1 MKLLDRVSNPQE
13 LRRLSREELPQLADE
28 LRDEIVSAVSET
40 GGHFSSNLGSVEL
53 TIALHYIFDTPRDL
67 LVWDVGHQTYPH
79 KMLTGRRDR
88 MSTLR
93 QFGGLSGFCLR
104 SESEYDVVAAG
115 HASTSISAALGLAV
129 ARDLRKE
136 SHQVVAVIGDGSMTA
151 GMAFEAMN
159 QAGHLGTKMI
169 VILNDNSMSISPS
182 VGALTKYL
190 EALMAGRHYAKLKDD
205 IKKVLHKI
213 PGIGEP
219 MVEVAKGLEEGLRQ
233 VFTPGTLFE
242 ELGFRYIGPVNGH
255 SIPALLEALESA
267 KAIDGPVLLHAI
279 TQKGKGYKYAEDE
292 PVEYHGPSP
301 FDPVAGIQKGKA
313 SSAPSYTAIFGKT
326 IIRLAEH
333 DPRIVAITA
342 SMPDGTG
349 LIPFAERFPDR
360 FLNTGIAEQHS
371 VTLAAGLAL
380 GGVRPVVAIY
390 SSFLQRGFDQIFHDV
405 CLMDLPVVFALDRGG
420 IAGNDGWTHHGLF
433 DFAYFRIFPNTIVMA
448 PKDENELQH
457 MLATAVEQPHPTAVR
472 YPRGNGIGVPLDAEF
487 RQLPIGKAEVLRRGR
502 HGLVW
507 AIGAMVHPALEATE
521 RLARE
526 GVELTLV
533 NARFVKP
540 LDREL
545 LALQIEQLGGLE
557 GGARLATV
565 EEHALAGGFGSAVSE
580 ALAEMELSG
589 VATLALGVPDK
600 FVPHGSQDVL
610 RKMLGLDAE
619 GLYFRLRS
627 FFARTAGARGSSG
640 AEGERVAEP
649 SPARPESAAS
659 AGAGGTSGAR
669 GFAGAPRPAAG

>member
-1 MKLLDRVSNPQE
+1 MTTPLLDRVHSPADLRRFAPEELEAVASE
-13 LRRLSREELPQLADE
+13 LRA
-28 LRDEIVSAVSET
+28 EIVRIVSKT

-53 TIALHYIFDTPRDL
+53 TIALHYAFETPRDL

-79 KMLTGRRDR
+79 KILTGRRDR
-88 MSTLR
+88 MQTIR

-104 SESEYDVVAAG
+104 SESEYDVFAAG

-129 ARDLRKE
+129 ARDLRGE
-136 SHQVVAVIGDGSMTA
+136 SHHVVAVIGDGSMTA

-159 QAGHLGTKMI
+159 QAGHIGNRLI

-190 EALMAGRHYAKLKDD
+190 EALMSGRHYAKLKDD
-205 IKKVLHKI
+205 IKSVLHRI
-213 PGIGEP
+213 PGIGDP
-219 MVEVAKGLEEGLRQ
+219 MLEVAKGLEEGVRQ

-242 ELGFRYIGPVNGH
+242 ELGFRYVGPINGH
-255 SIPALLEALESA
+255 SVGALLEALAEA
-267 KAIDGPVLLHAI
+267 KAIDGPVLVHAV
-279 TQKGKGYKYAEDE
+279 TKKGKGYKYAEDE

-301 FDPVAGIQKGKA
+301 FDPVAGIQKAKSSAAPAYTSVFGKA
-313 SSAPSYTAIFGKT
+313 MIK
-326 IIRLAEH
+326 LAEH

-349 LIPFAERFPDR
+349 LVPFSEKFPER

-371 VTLAAGLAL
+371 VTLAGGLAL
-380 GGVRPVVAIY
+380 GGMRPVVAIY
-390 SSFLQRGFDQIFHDV
+390 STFLQRGFDQIFHDV
-405 CLMDLPVVFALDRGG
+405 CLMDLPVTFALDRGG

-457 MLATAVEQPHPTAVR
+457 MLATAVEQHHPTAMR
-472 YPRGNGIGVPLDAEF
+472 FPRGSGVGAPLDAEF
-487 RQLPIGKAEVLRRGR
+487 RQLPIGKAETLRRGR

-507 AIGAMVHPALEATE
+507 AIGATVYPAMEAVD
-521 RLARE
+521 RLAKE
-526 GVELTLV
+526 GIELTLV

-545 LALQIEQLGGLE
+545 LTAQLEQLGLP
-557 GGARLATV
+557 GARLATI
-565 EEHALAGGFGSAVSE
+565 EEHVVAGGFGAAMLEAISE
-580 ALAEMELSG
+580 LGLGG
-589 VATLALGVPDK
+589 VETLVVGVPDK

-610 RKMLGLDAE
+610 RKMLGLDADA
-619 GLYFRLRS
+619 LYFRFRT
-627 FFARTAGARGSSG
+627 FFTAGAQASRHDASPSS
-640 AEGERVAEP
+640 V
-649 SPARPESAAS
+649 PAL
-659 AGAGGTSGAR
+659 G
-669 GFAGAPRPAAG
+669 

>member
-1 MKLLDRVSNPQE
+1 MTSPLLDQVHSPVD
-13 LRRLSREELPQLADE
+13 LRRLEPGQLEQLADE
-28 LRDEIVSAVSET
+28 LREEIVACVSKT

-53 TIALHYIFDTPRDL
+53 TIALHYLFDTPRDL

-79 KMLTGRRDR
+79 KILTGRRDR
-88 MSTLR
+88 METLR

-129 ARDLRKE
+129 ARDLRGE
-136 SHQVVAVIGDGSMTA
+136 SHNVVAIIGDGSMTA

-159 QAGHLGTKMI
+159 QAGHLGTRL
-169 VILNDNSMSISPS
+169 VVVLNDNSMSISPS

-205 IKKVLHKI
+205 VKKVLHRI
-213 PGIGEP
+213 PGIGDP
-219 MVEVAKGLEEGLRQ
+219 MLEVARGLEEGVRQ

-242 ELGFRYIGPVNGH
+242 ELGFRYVGPVNGH
-255 SIPALLEALESA
+255 SVPALLEALAEA
-267 KAIDGPVLLHAI
+267 RDIDGPVLVHAV
-279 TQKGKGYKYAEDE
+279 TKKGKGYKYAEDE
-292 PVEYHGPSP
+292 PVEYHGPSA
-301 FDPVAGIQKGKA
+301 FDPVAGIQKKKPA
-313 SSAPSYTAIFGKT
+313 SAAVVAPSYTSVFGKAV
-326 IIRLAEH
+326 IKLAEH

-349 LIPFAERFPDR
+349 LVPFSERFPDR

-371 VTLAAGLAL
+371 VTLAGGLAL

-405 CLMDLPVVFALDRGG
+405 CLMDLPVTFALDRGG

-457 MLATAVEQPHPTAVR
+457 MLATAVEQSHPTALR
-472 YPRGNGIGVPLDAEF
+472 YPRGNGVGVPLDAEF

-502 HGLVW
+502 HGVVW
-507 AIGAMVHPALEATE
+507 AIGSTVHPALEAVE
-521 RLARE
+521 RLSRE
-526 GVELTLV
+526 GIELGLV

-545 LALQIEQLGGLE
+545 LRAHVQQLGGA
-557 GGARLATV
+557 GARLATV
-565 EEHALAGGFGSAVSE
+565 EEHVVAGGFGSAVSE
-580 ALAEMELSG
+580 ALTEMELHG
-589 VATLALGVPDK
+589 AEVLHIGVPDK
-600 FVPHGSQDVL
+600 FIPHGSQEIL
-610 RKMLGLDAE
+610 RKTLGLDAD
-619 GLYFRLRS
+619 GLYFRFRT
-627 FFARTAGARGSSG
+627 FFARGL
-640 AEGERVAEP
+640 
-649 SPARPESAAS
+649 AA
-659 AGAGGTSGAR
+659 
-669 GFAGAPRPAAG
+669 

>member
-1 MKLLDRVSNPQE
+1 MAQLDQIHSPHD
-13 LRRLSREELPQLADE
+13 LRRLKRDDLPALADE
-28 LRDEIVSAVSET
+28 LREEIVRCVSQT

-53 TIALHYIFDTPRDL
+53 TIALHYQFDTPRDL

-79 KMLTGRRDR
+79 KILTGRRDR

-93 QFGGLSGFCLR
+93 QYGGLSGFCMR

-115 HASTSISAALGLAV
+115 HASTSISAALGLAL
-129 ARDLRKE
+129 ARDLKRE
-136 SHQVVAVIGDGSMTA
+136 SHHVVAIIGDGSMTA

-159 QAGHLGTKMI
+159 QAGHLGTRLI

-190 EALMAGRHYAKLKDD
+190 ETLMKGRHYAKLKDE
-205 IKKVLHKI
+205 IKRVLHRV
-213 PGIGEP
+213 PAIGDQ
-219 MVEVAKGLEEGLRQ
+219 MIEVAKGLEEGVRQ

-242 ELGFRYIGPVNGH
+242 ELGFRYFGPVNGH
-255 SIPALLEALESA
+255 SVPALLDALEA
-267 KAIDGPVLLHAI
+267 AQQVDGPVLLHVE
-279 TQKGKGYKYAEDE
+279 TKKGKGYKYAEDE

-313 SSAPSYTAIFGKT
+313 AAAPSYTTVFGRALE
-326 IIRLAEH
+326 RLAEH
-333 DPRIVAITA
+333 DRRIVAITA

-349 LIPFAERFPDR
+349 LVPFAERFPDR

-371 VTLAAGLAL
+371 VTLAGGLAL
-380 GGVRPVVAIY
+380 GGTRPVVAVY

-405 CLMDLPVVFALDRGG
+405 CLMDLPVVFALDRAG

-433 DFAYFRIFPNTIVMA
+433 DYAYFRIFPNTIVMA

-457 MLATAVEQPHPTAVR
+457 MLATALEQPHPTALR
-472 YPRGNGIGVPLDAEF
+472 YPRGNGYGVPLDAVP
-487 RQLPIGKAEVLRRGR
+487 RQLPIGRAEVLRRGR
-502 HGLVW
+502 HGTVW
-507 AIGAMVHPALEATE
+507 AIGSTVMPALEAVE

-526 GVELTLV
+526 GIDLGLV

-545 LALQIEQLGGLE
+545 LVAELEQLGLP
-557 GGARLATV
+557 GARLATV
-565 EEHALAGGFGSAVSE
+565 EEHVVAGGFGSAVQE
-580 ALAEMELSG
+580 ALAELEVAG
-589 VATLALGVPDK
+589 VETLLLGVPDK
-600 FVPHGSQDVL
+600 FVPHGSQEIL

-619 GLYFRLRS
+619 GLYFRFRR
-627 FFARTAGARGSSG
+627 FFAHEGAGREARRTDTDAAPAANGPRDAARSTAG
-640 AEGERVAEP
+640 
-649 SPARPESAAS
+649 
-659 AGAGGTSGAR
+659 
-669 GFAGAPRPAAG
+669 

>member
-1 MKLLDRVSNPQE
+1 MAQLDLIHSPYD
-13 LRRLSREELPQLADE
+13 LRRLKRDDLPALADE
-28 LRDEIVSAVSET
+28 LREEIVRCVSQT

-53 TIALHYIFDTPRDL
+53 TIALHYQFDTPRDL

-79 KMLTGRRDR
+79 KILTGRRDR

-93 QFGGLSGFCLR
+93 QYGGLSGFCMR

-115 HASTSISAALGLAV
+115 HASTSISAALGLAL
-129 ARDLRKE
+129 ARDLKRE
-136 SHQVVAVIGDGSMTA
+136 SHHVVAIIGDGSMTA

-159 QAGHLGTKMI
+159 QAGHLGTRLI

-190 EALMAGRHYAKLKDD
+190 ETLMKGRHYAKLKDE
-205 IKKVLHKI
+205 IKRVLHRV
-213 PGIGEP
+213 PAIGDQ
-219 MVEVAKGLEEGLRQ
+219 MIEVAKGLEEGVRQ

-242 ELGFRYIGPVNGH
+242 ELGFRYFGPVNGH
-255 SIPALLEALESA
+255 SVPALLDALEAA
-267 KAIDGPVLLHAI
+267 KQVDGPVLLHVE
-279 TQKGKGYKYAEDE
+279 TKKGKGYKYAEDE

-313 SSAPSYTAIFGKT
+313 AAAPSYTTVFGRALE
-326 IIRLAEH
+326 RLAEH
-333 DPRIVAITA
+333 DRRIVAITA

-349 LIPFAERFPDR
+349 LVPFAERFPDR

-380 GGVRPVVAIY
+380 GGTRPVVAVY

-405 CLMDLPVVFALDRGG
+405 CLMDLPVVFALDRAG

-433 DFAYFRIFPNTIVMA
+433 DYAYFRIFPNTIVMA

-457 MLATAVEQPHPTAVR
+457 MLATALEQAHPTALR
-472 YPRGNGIGVPLDAEF
+472 YPRGNGYGVPLDAVP

-502 HGLVW
+502 HGAVW
-507 AIGAMVHPALEATE
+507 AIGSTVMPALEAVE

-526 GVELTLV
+526 GIDLGLV

-545 LALQIEQLGGLE
+545 LVAELEQLGLP
-557 GGARLATV
+557 GARLATV
-565 EEHALAGGFGSAVSE
+565 EEHVIAGGFGSAVQE
-580 ALAEMELSG
+580 ALAELEVAG
-589 VATLALGVPDK
+589 VETLLLGVPDK
-600 FVPHGSQDVL
+600 FVPHGSQETL

-619 GLYFRLRS
+619 GLYFRFRR
-627 FFARTAGARGSSG
+627 FFAHEGAGREARRTDTDAPPAANGPRDAARSTAG
-640 AEGERVAEP
+640 
-649 SPARPESAAS
+649 
-659 AGAGGTSGAR
+659 
-669 GFAGAPRPAAG
+669 